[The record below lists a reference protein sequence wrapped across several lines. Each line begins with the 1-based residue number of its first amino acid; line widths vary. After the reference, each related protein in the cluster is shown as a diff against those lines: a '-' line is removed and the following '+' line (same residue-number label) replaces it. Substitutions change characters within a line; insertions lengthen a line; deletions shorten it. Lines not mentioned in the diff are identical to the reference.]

1 MLCVYRYSSG
11 VEQHVG
17 SPEAGV
23 KGGCELISVGV
34 ASQANVLNCRATSP
48 GLIYVV
54 FFFSTISRATNI
66 NDMSQLQHAPGKAH
80 FYSRRMIFTE
90 WTLSSAWITV

>member
-1 MLCVYRYSSG
+1 MLCVYRYSKK

-34 ASQANVLNCRATSP
+34 VSQASVLNFRATSP
-48 GLIYVV
+48 DLIYEV
-54 FFFSTISRATNI
+54 FFLFHN
-66 NDMSQLQHAPGKAH
+66 
-80 FYSRRMIFTE
+80 
-90 WTLSSAWITV
+90 